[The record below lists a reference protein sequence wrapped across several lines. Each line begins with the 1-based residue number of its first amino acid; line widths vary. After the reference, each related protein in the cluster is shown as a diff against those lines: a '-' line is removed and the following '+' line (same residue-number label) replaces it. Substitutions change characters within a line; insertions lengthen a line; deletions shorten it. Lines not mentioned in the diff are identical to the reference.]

1 MPGEMKINP
10 CGCGNAQKFQFA
22 PGYKSRSEE
31 FRVQCAT
38 CRKKGPQRASK
49 DAAVKAWNEGR
60 KR

>member
-1 MPGEMKINP
+1 MPGEMKINQ
-10 CGCGNAQKFQFA
+10 CKCENTQKFIFA

-31 FRVQCAT
+31 FRVQCEL
-38 CRKKGPQRASK
+38 CGKKGPQRASK